1 MKGGSPGAE
10 LGWGGWEGPG
20 ASGHTPACPTLGSCE
35 TWSGSAPDR
44 LRYKPPA
51 EGRGHRVAGLG
62 AREEWLAPLTRL
74 RARSPPPA
82 ALAIPQSERQVCS
95 QAQQE

>member
-1 MKGGSPGAE
+1 M
-10 LGWGGWEGPG
+10 
-20 ASGHTPACPTLGSCE
+20 
-35 TWSGSAPDR
+35 
-44 LRYKPPA
+44 
-51 EGRGHRVAGLG
+51 AGLG

-82 ALAIPQSERQVCS
+82 ALAILQSERQVCS

>member
-1 MKGGSPGAE
+1 M
-10 LGWGGWEGPG
+10 
-20 ASGHTPACPTLGSCE
+20 
-35 TWSGSAPDR
+35 
-44 LRYKPPA
+44 
-51 EGRGHRVAGLG
+51 AGLG